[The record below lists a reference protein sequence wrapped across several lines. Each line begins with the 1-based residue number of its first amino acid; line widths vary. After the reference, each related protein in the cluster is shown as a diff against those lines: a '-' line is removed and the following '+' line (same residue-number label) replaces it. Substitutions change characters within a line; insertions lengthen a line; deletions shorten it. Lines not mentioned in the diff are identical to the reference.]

1 MLALETLHLNI
12 SLSTYSVI
20 IKAILWLPSTKMNSK
35 SKKKK
40 QNYKDTSRL
49 EGACLWARNQF
60 ASAEPYGVQHAENLQ
75 QFFAWFPPVDV
86 SEKGQRPEWAGLQG
100 VDCFVPV

>member
-35 SKKKK
+35 SKKKNK
-40 QNYKDTSRL
+40 TTKTLLD
-49 EGACLWARNQF
+49 
-60 ASAEPYGVQHAENLQ
+60 
-75 QFFAWFPPVDV
+75 
-86 SEKGQRPEWAGLQG
+86 
-100 VDCFVPV
+100 